1 MPKEA
6 ILSPAAPAP
15 LGPYSQAIKVGPLL
29 FCSGQLGL
37 DAAGNKVGSSV
48 SKETEQA
55 LENLKA
61 VIEAAGARMD
71 QVVKTTVFL
80 TDMDDFKFMN
90 QVYEKYF
97 PETPP
102 ARSTVGVV
110 KLPKSAKVEIEAIV
124 VIA

>member
-6 ILSPAAPAP
+6 ITTPLAPAA

-37 DAAGNKVGSSV
+37 DAAGNKVGASV

-71 QVVKTTVFL
+71 QVVKTTVYL
-80 TDMDDFKFMN
+80 TDINDFKFMN
-90 QVYEKYF
+90 TVYEKYF
-97 PETPP
+97 PTLPP
-102 ARSTVGVV
+102 ARSTVGVAA
-110 KLPKSAKVEIEAIV
+110 LPKSAKVEIDAMV

>member
-6 ILSPAAPAP
+6 ITSASAPAAI
-15 LGPYSQAIKVGPLL
+15 GPYSQAIKVGPLL
-29 FCSGQLGL
+29 FCSGQLGTDL
-37 DAAGNKVGSSV
+37 SGNKVGASV

-80 TDMDDFKFMN
+80 TDMEDFKFMN
-90 QVYEKYF
+90 QIYERYF
-97 PETPP
+97 PAMPP
-102 ARSTVGVV
+102 ARSTVAVA
-110 KLPKSAKVEIEAIV
+110 KLPKNCKVEIEAIV